1 MDKAITWIIVIY
13 SIEVGK
19 ANHHCFI
26 FAELEILIVGQRKLL
41 FRPSKKHQ
49 MASTC
54 SSPSSSGYGTLSK
67 NNTVRNVQKQQN
79 SVFGSSTMMNKE
91 DYERDRI
98 RWQQKLDDTS
108 KRLADAEIINS
119 EMNQIKAELNKKIV
133 EMERIQRPLIEQ
145 NRRLTE
151 RNRILQN
158 EMKNCEQKL
167 CHSQDDFLT
176 LKDDYERLVKDNQN
190 LKERRAF
197 PEKLEELDRYRNQ
210 VLEYS
215 KCITA
220 LRQTGLEKD
229 RRYDLLVQ
237 KFKRL
242 RKCISSRKNG
252 ESEEDRQSLFGG
264 SDCSAESSISLNT
277 ITEDLNETLDKDIEN
292 GYQQIAHE
300 GEQLRRTLSALKT
313 GEYELEDDQLLRNQ
327 LICAQTTIA
336 QQQVIIEQQQLQS
349 ENTMELLDSIARLQD
364 QLMEQRSKMESME
377 AELIESKEM
386 NELLEFQILENKENM
401 EHEFEKRQTLKESV
415 SKDTMTDSWINE
427 DDECTFL
434 SQMSP
439 LPDFGDICNR
449 KCDLINLRRSASLN
463 MKQRELIQHVLTYI
477 EYLEDQLLHLKIDT
491 EQKICQFVL
500 KETEN
505 ATKIQNLEE
514 QIEQSYSEQKK
525 KDHLQMELE
534 ELRKRE
540 IELDS
545 EKQMLNDEVNRMSK
559 EMGKLRYVL
568 QQKDEQLALQNDKDS
583 EQESLIAKLKTQI
596 QCCTDENNELRSQ
609 LRKCT
614 ESLQQLE
621 EILTKKEEEMKL
633 LEKENDRLQL
643 QYSNALDEIQ
653 RLRDDIR
660 PAVKTDLERRFEEY
674 RYRLSCALKT
684 VHEYEDEISKLRS
697 QMAKFE
703 SKSQE
708 KNGDTV
714 MELEQIRE
722 YSEQLEEQFTAQVG
736 IIEALKRKIVQ
747 QKTLTD
753 FLWSITES
761 DELNF
766 AKVEDKLARFRS
778 SQQDEANC
786 QLTDAVQ
793 TLLRLVSTNCAYS
806 YKTLSSTPT

>member
-1 MDKAITWIIVIY
+1 M
-13 SIEVGK
+13 S
-19 ANHHCFI
+19 
-26 FAELEILIVGQRKLL
+26 
-41 FRPSKKHQ
+41 
-49 MASTC
+49 
-54 SSPSSSGYGTLSK
+54 
-67 NNTVRNVQKQQN
+67 
-79 SVFGSSTMMNKE
+79 KE
-91 DYERDRI
+91 DYERDRL

-108 KRLADAEIINS
+108 KRLADAEIVNS

-158 EMKNCEQKL
+158 EMKNCEQRL

-176 LKDDYERLVKDNQN
+176 LKDEYERLVKDNQN

-220 LRQTGLEKD
+220 LRQAGLEKD

-252 ESEEDRQSLFGG
+252 ETEEDRQSSFGG

-277 ITEDLNETLDKDIEN
+277 ITEDLNEALDKDIEN
-292 GYQQIAHE
+292 GYQQIVRE
-300 GEQLRRTLSALKT
+300 GEQLRRTLSVLKT
-313 GEYELEDDQLLRNQ
+313 GEYGLEDDQLLRHQ

-336 QQQVIIEQQQLQS
+336 QQQVVIEQQQLQS
-349 ENTMELLDSIARLQD
+349 ENTMELLDSIARLQE
-364 QLMEQRSKMESME
+364 QVMEQRSKMESME

-401 EHEFEKRQTLKESV
+401 EHEFEERQMLKESA
-415 SKDTMTDSWINE
+415 SKDTMTDLWISE
-427 DDECTFL
+427 EDECTFL

-439 LPDFGDICNR
+439 LPDFGTICNR
-449 KCDLINLRRSASLN
+449 KCELINLRRSALLST
-463 MKQRELIQHVLTYI
+463 KQRELIQQVLTYI
-477 EYLEDQLLHLKIDT
+477 EHLEDQLLHLKIDT
-491 EQKICQFVL
+491 EQKICQFLL
-500 KETEN
+500 KEAEN
-505 ATKIQNLEE
+505 ATKIQDLEE
-514 QIEQSYSEQKK
+514 RIEQSCSKQKK
-525 KDHLQMELE
+525 DDLQMEVE
-534 ELRKRE
+534 VLRKRE
-540 IELDS
+540 LELDS

-559 EMGKLRYVL
+559 EMGKLRYLL
-568 QQKDEQLALQNDKDS
+568 QQKDEQLALQGDKNS
-583 EQESLIAKLKTQI
+583 EQESRIAKLKTQI
-596 QCCTDENNELRSQ
+596 QCYTDENNELHNQ

-614 ESLQQLE
+614 ESLQHSE
-621 EILTKKEEEMKL
+621 EFLVKKKEEMKL
-633 LEKENDRLQL
+633 LEKENARLQV
-643 QYSNALDEIQ
+643 QHRTALDEIQ

-660 PAVKTDLERRFEEY
+660 PEVKTDLERRFEEY

-697 QMAKFE
+697 HMAKLE

-708 KNGDTV
+708 RNDNTV
-714 MELEQIRE
+714 IELEQIRE

-736 IIEALKRKIVQ
+736 IIEALKRRIVQ
-747 QKTLTD
+747 QKALTD
-753 FLWSITES
+753 FLWSMTES
-761 DELNF
+761 DELSF
-766 AKVEDKLARFRS
+766 AKAEDKLTRFKS
-778 SQQDEANC
+778 SQQDEPTC
-786 QLTDAVQ
+786 QLTDAIQ
-793 TLLRLVSTNCAYS
+793 KLLRLVSTNCAYS
-806 YKTLSSTPT
+806 HKTLSSNPT

>member
-1 MDKAITWIIVIY
+1 M
-13 SIEVGK
+13 S
-19 ANHHCFI
+19 
-26 FAELEILIVGQRKLL
+26 
-41 FRPSKKHQ
+41 
-49 MASTC
+49 
-54 SSPSSSGYGTLSK
+54 
-67 NNTVRNVQKQQN
+67 
-79 SVFGSSTMMNKE
+79 KE
-91 DYERDRI
+91 DYERDRL

-108 KRLADAEIINS
+108 KRLADAEIVNS

-176 LKDDYERLVKDNQN
+176 LKDEYERLVKDNQN

-220 LRQTGLEKD
+220 LRQAGLEKD

-252 ESEEDRQSLFGG
+252 ETEEDRQSLFGG

-277 ITEDLNETLDKDIEN
+277 ITEDLNEALDKDIEN
-292 GYQQIAHE
+292 GYQQIVRE
-300 GEQLRRTLSALKT
+300 GEQFRRTLSALKT
-313 GEYELEDDQLLRNQ
+313 GEYGLEDDQLLRHQ

-336 QQQVIIEQQQLQS
+336 QQQVVIEQQQLQS

-364 QLMEQRSKMESME
+364 QVMEQRSKMESME

-401 EHEFEKRQTLKESV
+401 EHEFEKRQMLKESV
-415 SKDTMTDSWINE
+415 SKDTMTDLWISE
-427 DDECTFL
+427 EDECTFL

-439 LPDFGDICNR
+439 LTDFGEICNR
-449 KCDLINLRRSASLN
+449 KCELINLRRSASLSI
-463 MKQRELIQHVLTYI
+463 KQRELVQQVLTYI
-477 EYLEDQLLHLKIDT
+477 EHLEDQLLRLKIDT

-500 KETEN
+500 KEAEN
-505 ATKIQNLEE
+505 ATKIQDLE
-514 QIEQSYSEQKK
+514 
-525 KDHLQMELE
+525 DLQMEVE
-534 ELRKRE
+534 VLRKRE
-540 IELDS
+540 LELDS

-559 EMGKLRYVL
+559 EMGKLRYLL
-568 QQKDEQLALQNDKDS
+568 QQKDEQLALQGDKHS
-583 EQESLIAKLKTQI
+583 EQESRIAKLKTQI
-596 QCCTDENNELRSQ
+596 QSYTDENNELRNQ
-609 LRKCT
+609 LRKYT
-614 ESLQQLE
+614 ESLQQSE
-621 EILTKKEEEMKL
+621 EILTKKKEEMKL
-633 LEKENDRLQL
+633 LEKENTSLQV
-643 QYSNALDEIQ
+643 QHSAALDEIQ
-653 RLRDDIR
+653 RLRDDAR
-660 PAVKTDLERRFEEY
+660 PEVKTDLERRFEEY

-697 QMAKFE
+697 HMAKLE

-708 KNGDTV
+708 RNDNT
-714 MELEQIRE
+714 MIELEQIRE

-736 IIEALKRKIVQ
+736 IIEALKRRIVQ
-747 QKTLTD
+747 QKALTD
-753 FLWSITES
+753 FLRSMTES
-761 DELNF
+761 DELSF
-766 AKVEDKLARFRS
+766 AKAEDKLTRFKS
-778 SQQDEANC
+778 SQQDEGSC

-793 TLLRLVSTNCAYS
+793 KLLRLVSNNCAYS
-806 YKTLSSTPT
+806 YKTLPSTPT

>member
-1 MDKAITWIIVIY
+1 M
-13 SIEVGK
+13 S
-19 ANHHCFI
+19 
-26 FAELEILIVGQRKLL
+26 
-41 FRPSKKHQ
+41 
-49 MASTC
+49 
-54 SSPSSSGYGTLSK
+54 
-67 NNTVRNVQKQQN
+67 
-79 SVFGSSTMMNKE
+79 KE
-91 DYERDRI
+91 DYERDRM

-108 KRLADAEIINS
+108 KRLADAEIVNS

-220 LRQTGLEKD
+220 LRQAGLEKD

-252 ESEEDRQSLFGG
+252 ETEEDRQSSFGG

-300 GEQLRRTLSALKT
+300 GEQLRRTLSVLKT
-313 GEYELEDDQLLRNQ
+313 GEYGLEDDQLLRHQ

-336 QQQVIIEQQQLQS
+336 QQQVVIEQQQLQS

-364 QLMEQRSKMESME
+364 QVMEQRSKMESME

-401 EHEFEKRQTLKESV
+401 EHEYEERQTLKESV
-415 SKDTMTDSWINE
+415 SKDTMTDSWITE
-427 DDECTFL
+427 EDECTFL
-434 SQMSP
+434 SEIPSI
-439 LPDFGDICNR
+439 PDFGEVCNR
-449 KCDLINLRRSASLN
+449 KCELISLRRSASLN
-463 MKQRELIQHVLTYI
+463 MKQRELVQQMLTYI
-477 EYLEDQLLHLKIDT
+477 EHLEDQLLHLKIDT
-491 EQKICQFVL
+491 EQKMCQFAL

-505 ATKIQNLEE
+505 ATKIHDLKE
-514 QIEQSYSEQKK
+514 QIEQSYSKQKMK
-525 KDHLQMELE
+525 NDLHIEVE
-534 ELRKRE
+534 RLRKRE
-540 IELDS
+540 IELES
-545 EKQMLNDEVNRMSK
+545 EKQMLNGEVNRMSK
-559 EMGKLRYVL
+559 EMGKLRYLL
-568 QQKDEQLALQNDKDS
+568 QQKDEQLSLQGEKTS
-583 EQESLIAKLKTQI
+583 EQESRIAEMKTQM
-596 QCCTDENNELRSQ
+596 QCCTDETNELRGQ
-609 LRKCT
+609 IRKCT
-614 ESLQQLE
+614 KSLQQFE
-621 EILTKKEEEMKL
+621 EILAKKESEMKV
-633 LEKENDRLQL
+633 LEKEHARLQAEHGT
-643 QYSNALDEIQ
+643 ALDEIQ
-653 RLRDDIR
+653 RLKDDIR

-684 VHEYEDEISKLRS
+684 VHEYEDEISKLTSRV
-697 QMAKFE
+697 AKLE
-703 SKSQE
+703 SE
-708 KNGDTV
+708 M

-736 IIEALKRKIVQ
+736 IIDKLKQKIMQ
-747 QKTLTD
+747 QKVLTD
-753 FLWSITES
+753 FLWSMTET
-761 DELNF
+761 DELSF
-766 AKVEDKLARFRS
+766 AKVEEKLTGFKL
-778 SQQDEANC
+778 SQQDEVDC
-786 QLTDAVQ
+786 QLTDALQ
-793 TLLRLVSTNCAYS
+793 KLLRLMSN
-806 YKTLSSTPT
+806 

>member
-1 MDKAITWIIVIY
+1 MT
-13 SIEVGK
+13 
-19 ANHHCFI
+19 
-26 FAELEILIVGQRKLL
+26 
-41 FRPSKKHQ
+41 
-49 MASTC
+49 STC

-67 NNTVRNVQKQQN
+67 NSALRNVQKQQN
-79 SVFGSSTMMNKE
+79 SVFGSSTMMSKE

-108 KRLADAEIINS
+108 KRLADAEIVNS

-158 EMKNCEQKL
+158 EMKHCEQKL

-176 LKDDYERLVKDNQN
+176 LKDDYERLAKDNQN

-220 LRQTGLEKD
+220 LRQAGLEKD

-252 ESEEDRQSLFGG
+252 ETEEDRQSSFGG

-277 ITEDLNETLDKDIEN
+277 ITEDLNEALDKDIEN
-292 GYQQIAHE
+292 GYQQIARE
-300 GEQLRRTLSALKT
+300 GEQLRRTLSVLKT
-313 GEYELEDDQLLRNQ
+313 GEYALEDDQLLRHQ

-336 QQQVIIEQQQLQS
+336 QQQVVIEQQQLQS

-364 QLMEQRSKMESME
+364 QIVEQRSKMESME

-401 EHEFEKRQTLKESV
+401 EHEFEERQTLKESV
-415 SKDTMTDSWINE
+415 SKDTMTDLWISE
-427 DDECTFL
+427 EDECTFL

-439 LPDFGDICNR
+439 LSDFGEACNR
-449 KCDLINLRRSASLN
+449 KCELINLRRSASLN
-463 MKQRELIQHVLTYI
+463 IKQRELVQQVLTYI
-477 EYLEDQLLHLKIDT
+477 EQLEDQLLHLKIDT
-491 EQKICQFVL
+491 EQKMYQFAL
-500 KETEN
+500 KETES

-514 QIEQSYSEQKK
+514 QIEQSYSKQKK
-525 KDHLQMELE
+525 RNDLQMEVE
-534 ELRKRE
+534 MLRKRE
-540 IELDS
+540 LELDS
-545 EKQMLNDEVNRMSK
+545 EKQMLNGEVNRMSK
-559 EMGKLRYVL
+559 EMGKLRYLL
-568 QQKDEQLALQNDKDS
+568 QQKDEQLILQGDKSS
-583 EQESLIAKLKTQI
+583 EQEGRIAKLKTEM
-596 QCCTDENNELRSQ
+596 QCCMDENNELRCQ
-609 LRKCT
+609 IREHT
-614 ESLQQLE
+614 ESLQQFKENLA
-621 EILTKKEEEMKL
+621 KKEEEMKL
-633 LEKENDRLQL
+633 LEKKNARLQVEH
-643 QYSNALDEIQ
+643 STALDEIQ
-653 RLRDDIR
+653 RLKADIR
-660 PAVKTDLERRFEEY
+660 PEIKTDLERRFEEY

-684 VHEYEDEISKLRS
+684 VHEYEDEISKLKSRV
-697 QMAKFE
+697 AKLE
-703 SKSQE
+703 SERQE
-708 KNGDTV
+708 RNDNSV
-714 MELEQIRE
+714 IELEQIRE

-736 IIEALKRKIVQ
+736 IIEALKRKIMQ
-747 QKTLTD
+747 QKALTD
-753 FLWSITES
+753 FLWSMTES
-761 DELNF
+761 DELSF
-766 AKVEDKLARFRS
+766 AKVEDNITRFKL
-778 SQQDEANC
+778 SQQDEVDC

-793 TLLRLVSTNCAYS
+793 KLLRLVSANCS
-806 YKTLSSTPT
+806 YGYEIKKKPLSTTVT

>member
-1 MDKAITWIIVIY
+1 M
-13 SIEVGK
+13 S
-19 ANHHCFI
+19 
-26 FAELEILIVGQRKLL
+26 
-41 FRPSKKHQ
+41 
-49 MASTC
+49 
-54 SSPSSSGYGTLSK
+54 
-67 NNTVRNVQKQQN
+67 
-79 SVFGSSTMMNKE
+79 KE

-108 KRLADAEIINS
+108 KRLADAEIVNS

-220 LRQTGLEKD
+220 LRQAGLEKD

-252 ESEEDRQSLFGG
+252 ETEEDRQSSFGG

-277 ITEDLNETLDKDIEN
+277 ITEDLNEALDKDIEN

-313 GEYELEDDQLLRNQ
+313 GEYGLEDDQLLRHQ

-336 QQQVIIEQQQLQS
+336 QQQIVIEQQQFQS

-364 QLMEQRSKMESME
+364 QIVEQRSKMESME

-401 EHEFEKRQTLKESV
+401 EHEFEERQTLKESA
-415 SKDTMTDSWINE
+415 SKDTMTDSWISE
-427 DDECTFL
+427 EDECTFL
-434 SQMSP
+434 SQMPP
-439 LPDFGDICNR
+439 LSDFGEVCNR
-449 KCDLINLRRSASLN
+449 KCELINLRRSASLN
-463 MKQRELIQHVLTYI
+463 MKQRELVQQILTYI
-477 EYLEDQLLHLKIDT
+477 EHLEDQLLNIKIDT
-491 EQKICQFVL
+491 EQKMYQFTL
-500 KETEN
+500 KETES
-505 ATKIQNLEE
+505 ATKIQDLEE
-514 QIEQSYSEQKK
+514 QVKQSNSKQKK
-525 KDHLQMELE
+525 KDDMQIEVEL
-534 ELRKRE
+534 LRKRE
-540 IELDS
+540 HELDS
-545 EKQMLNDEVNRMSK
+545 EKQMLNGEVNRMSK
-559 EMGKLRYVL
+559 EMGKLRYLL
-568 QQKDEQLALQNDKDS
+568 QQKDEQLVLQSNKGS
-583 EQESLIAKLKTQI
+583 EQESRIAKLKTQM
-596 QCCTDENNELRSQ
+596 QCCMNENNELCCQ

-614 ESLQQLE
+614 ESLQQFE
-621 EILTKKEEEMKL
+621 GILAKKEEEMKL
-633 LEKENDRLQL
+633 LEKENARLQMEH
-643 QYSNALDEIQ
+643 NTALDEIQ
-653 RLRDDIR
+653 QLKDNIR
-660 PAVKTDLERRFEEY
+660 PEVKTDLEGRFEEY

-684 VHEYEDEISKLRS
+684 AHEYEDEISKLRS
-697 QMAKFE
+697 RVTKLE
-703 SKSQE
+703 SKSE
-708 KNGDTV
+708 ERNDDT
-714 MELEQIRE
+714 MIELEQIRE
-722 YSEQLEEQFTAQVG
+722 YSEQLEEQFAAQVS
-736 IIEALKRKIVQ
+736 IIDALKRKIVQ
-747 QKTLTD
+747 QKALTD
-753 FLWSITES
+753 FLWSLTET
-761 DELNF
+761 DELSF
-766 AKVEDKLARFRS
+766 AKAEDKLTRFKS
-778 SQQDEANC
+778 LQQDETDC
-786 QLTDAVQ
+786 QLMDAVQ
-793 TLLRLVSTNCAYS
+793 KLLRLVSTNCAYS
-806 YKTLSSTPT
+806 YKTLPTSLS

>member
-1 MDKAITWIIVIY
+1 
-13 SIEVGK
+13 
-19 ANHHCFI
+19 
-26 FAELEILIVGQRKLL
+26 
-41 FRPSKKHQ
+41 
-49 MASTC
+49 
-54 SSPSSSGYGTLSK
+54 
-67 NNTVRNVQKQQN
+67 
-79 SVFGSSTMMNKE
+79 MNKE

-119 EMNQIKAELNKKIV
+119 EMNQIKAEL
-133 EMERIQRPLIEQ
+133 RIQRPLIEQ

-220 LRQTGLEKD
+220 LRQTGEGSTLRFVGSKI
-229 RRYDLLVQ
+229 Q
-237 KFKRL
+237 KTEEMYIF
-242 RKCISSRKNG
+242 SENG

-684 VHEYEDEISKLRS
+684 VHEYEDEISKL
-697 QMAKFE
+697 E
-703 SKSQE
+703 SG

-747 QKTLTD
+747 IFMILIEIRMRDSSVANGKTLSSEIITLMVQAKTLTD